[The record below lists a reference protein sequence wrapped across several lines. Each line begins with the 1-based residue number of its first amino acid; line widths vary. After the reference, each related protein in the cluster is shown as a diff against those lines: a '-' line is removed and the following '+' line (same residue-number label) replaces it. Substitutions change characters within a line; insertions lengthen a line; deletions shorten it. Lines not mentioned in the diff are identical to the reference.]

1 MSWSSTS
8 CPCCA
13 SRRESRHRS
22 WSLSWSRTSAKIKN
36 QFRCH
41 HCHQLSSS
49 MLESQL
55 KIKIRCH
62 KCHWLS
68 SSKLQL
74 HICQI
79 LASLFQL
86 EKGWKE
92 GNLLAITRGRN
103 LYGCEYVGHYGQKI
117 LSITY
122 LLFVEDCPL
131 TTLVSKSPNA
141 MVSPLAQ
148 TALYEYS
155 PTCNRPMQMPPR
167 NDDMH
172 FCPSWWTFEKM

>member
-22 WSLSWSRTSAKIKN
+22 WSLSWSRTSAKNKN
-36 QFRCH
+36 QLRSDVTNVIGCH
-41 HCHQLSSS
+41 HQSCNCTYAKS
-49 MLESQL
+49 
-55 KIKIRCH
+55 
-62 KCHWLS
+62 
-68 SSKLQL
+68 L
-74 HICQI
+74 H
-79 LASLFQL
+79 LYSNWRRV
-86 EKGWKE
+86 EKE

-155 PTCNRPMQMPPR
+155 PTCNRPMQMPLR

-172 FCPSWWTFEKM
+172 FCPS

>member
-1 MSWSSTS
+1 MPAGHQLAQLLQVPRVVQLDLCSPSESQSEELFIVVKIKIKVLLRIVDDQLNFHLNMSWSSTS

-41 HCHQLSSS
+41 YCHQLSSS

-86 EKGWKE
+86 EKG
-92 GNLLAITRGRN
+92 
-103 LYGCEYVGHYGQKI
+103 
-117 LSITY
+117 
-122 LLFVEDCPL
+122 
-131 TTLVSKSPNA
+131 
-141 MVSPLAQ
+141 
-148 TALYEYS
+148 
-155 PTCNRPMQMPPR
+155 
-167 NDDMH
+167 
-172 FCPSWWTFEKM
+172 